1 MSYLQTH
8 FPTDDPETVSIFDEL
23 SFWSSHFG
31 KILLD
36 HVPLRKGMR
45 ILDVG
50 CGTGFPLFELANRLD
65 TASKLTGIDP
75 WEAAVERAI
84 WKKNQYRFSN
94 VGIIC
99 GDAAKMPF
107 DDKEFDLIAS
117 NLGVNNF
124 ENPQAV
130 IRECYRVL
138 KRPGRICLTTN
149 TEGHFMEFYSV
160 FETTLKELGLEAL
173 VPKLKAQEQHRGTD
187 ETIRELLEDARFSVL
202 KIIRDKFYIRY
213 VDGSALFN
221 HFLTVVGFLPGWRSI
236 VPPDREAEV
245 FSRLE
250 KKLNEQAEWD
260 GELKM
265 TVPVLYV
272 EAVK

>member
-65 TASKLTGIDP
+65 TASKLTGIDT
-75 WEAAVERAI
+75 WKAAVERAN

-94 VGIIC
+94 VGIVC

-107 DDKEFDLIAS
+107 DDKEFDLIVS

-130 IRECYRVL
+130 IREAYRVL

-149 TEGHFMEFYSV
+149 TEGHFMECYSV
-160 FETTLKELGLEAL
+160 FETTLKELGLEAI

-202 KIIRDKFYIRY
+202 KIIRDKFYMRY

-221 HFLTVVGFLPGWRSI
+221 HFLTVVGFLPGWRSV
-236 VPPDREAEV
+236 VPPEREAEI